1 MKIEDSNP
9 CSLKSLMALMA
20 FWLVF
25 LTFPVRI
32 IFREADGLGILPIH
46 NLQSDKKNN
55 AYLKVAS
62 RSTSRLVA
70 RPRIF

>member
-1 MKIEDSNP
+1 MKGLKFFLIRILPNEDSNP

-25 LTFPVRI
+25 STFPVRI

-55 AYLKVAS
+55 AYL
-62 RSTSRLVA
+62 
-70 RPRIF
+70 

>member
-1 MKIEDSNP
+1 
-9 CSLKSLMALMA
+9 MALMA

-25 LTFPVRI
+25 STFPVRI

-55 AYLKVAS
+55 AYL
-62 RSTSRLVA
+62 
-70 RPRIF
+70 

>member
-32 IFREADGLGILPIH
+32 IFREADGLGILP
-46 NLQSDKKNN
+46 N
-55 AYLKVAS
+55 AWTVKIGE
-62 RSTSRLVA
+62 RSG
-70 RPRIF
+70 PR